1 MIHPCDKPLVL
12 VFFNLDLREGPKP
25 KSLRSAGTNPKKKM
39 QGPMSKSDKNGGT
52 NAYLRRKKTIA

>member
-25 KSLRSAGTNPKKKM
+25 KSLRSAGTNPKKKRCRDQCQNLIKM
-39 QGPMSKSDKNGGT
+39 EGPMH
-52 NAYLRRKKTIA
+52 I